1 MSQPNEKYISSGLI
15 PLNNHQEEE
24 SNENSNENEEVN
36 DKNVDVE
43 NSSEQKDEI
52 IENVIVENT
61 TKKDEENNKNSTSE
75 NPIENMQIDNKIE
88 FNISPIAK
96 ENNEKNADNDDKNFL
111 KKKKERPITKE
122 ESEPENLEIKKK
134 KIEKTILDYLDQ
146 IMVLGSK
153 IRELR
158 NELENLNKEGDKGKG
173 NIDINEGEGRKK
185 NGKSK

>member
-1 MSQPNEKYISSGLI
+1 MLITNKYLKIFKSYIISCLY
-15 PLNNHQEEE
+15 
-24 SNENSNENEEVN
+24 
-36 DKNVDVE
+36 
-43 NSSEQKDEI
+43 
-52 IENVIVENT
+52 
-61 TKKDEENNKNSTSE
+61 NNKG
-75 NPIENMQIDNKIE
+75 MGGDDN
-88 FNISPIAK
+88 
-96 ENNEKNADNDDKNFL
+96 KNFL
-111 KKKKERPITKE
+111 KKKRERPITKE